1 MPVSAGRLFGNARVR
16 KLGKQRFSAS
26 AKGKRLEWTFYGPNF
41 GL

>member
-1 MPVSAGRLFGNARVR
+1 MPVSAGRLFGNERVR

-26 AKGKRLEWTFYGPNF
+26 AKGKRLEWTMGLTNF